1 MVGFSDFQPLCSDV
15 PSYTWCNLFY
25 RQLLDRSPTT
35 LQGSD
40 PQSAPVGVNPR
51 CGIPRAGHD
60 GSISNI
66 ANIVACGV
74 SILILLFL
82 IYKSG
87 RRKAA
92 VGRVEF
98 RIFLIVYLITLPL
111 QIITNGS
118 LLQQGST
125 ALVVFTA
132 LHAGLIVAL
141 FWILVT
147 NAIVATQWIDDGTMS
162 SLMPLIIGSILV
174 FAGTVYISLD
184 VAFGVTDTIG
194 GLSSPPERIRS
205 IPLFVLTSMW
215 PIISIIVYLALMA
228 FIVLHVL
235 NETRP
240 MWYFLLSAALFV
252 LAQLAWFLLG
262 KVICNGSNQKVDG
275 SFVATIL
282 ETASVVGLFFAWKSI
297 TEESWDD
304 DFTY

>member
-1 MVGFSDFQPLCSDV
+1 MQPLLSPGPLFCLSL
-15 PSYTWCNLFY
+15 PNLQFTHSIL
-25 RQLLDRSPTT
+25 QLLDRSPTT

-51 CGIPRAGHD
+51 CGIPRAGHED
-60 GSISNI
+60 SISNI

-92 VGRVEF
+92 VGAFKPLLSIQSPLNPHIVLLGRVEF

-162 SLMPLIIGSILV
+162 SLMVREQSFIQV
-174 FAGTVYISLD
+174 
-184 VAFGVTDTIG
+184 
-194 GLSSPPERIRS
+194 
-205 IPLFVLTSMW
+205 
-215 PIISIIVYLALMA
+215 
-228 FIVLHVL
+228 FIVLICL
-235 NETRP
+235 
-240 MWYFLLSAALFV
+240 LLSL
-252 LAQLAWFLLG
+252 
-262 KVICNGSNQKVDG
+262 
-275 SFVATIL
+275 
-282 ETASVVGLFFAWKSI
+282 
-297 TEESWDD
+297 
-304 DFTY
+304 